1 MLHQVLTEVNVS
13 RVSSQMIATALT
25 CLGFFP
31 LCSFVLSVSVLLS
44 AELLRFL
51 VVEPNEPVATLLK
64 VEVGGALTMAIS
76 SSISVILAFTT
87 SCGCKFV
94 LGEFKNKTSKTRHSL
109 L

>member
-76 SSISVILAFTT
+76 SSISVILALT